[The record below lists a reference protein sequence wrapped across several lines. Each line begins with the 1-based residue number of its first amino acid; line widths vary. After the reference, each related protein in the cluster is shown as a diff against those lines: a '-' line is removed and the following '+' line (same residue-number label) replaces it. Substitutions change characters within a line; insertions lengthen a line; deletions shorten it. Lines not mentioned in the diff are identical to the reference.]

1 MEEPMGKRSFF
12 LIGFVALFFISVGC
26 AGPSRLEMDFGTSF
40 KLTQSNQILDPG
52 AEKNIEPV
60 TGFDG
65 RAAQA
70 AIEKYRKDF
79 EKPAPTAPFMLSIG
93 TTGK

>member
-1 MEEPMGKRSFF
+1 MGKRSFF

-40 KLTQSNQILDPG
+40 KLTQSNQILNPE

-79 EKPAPTAPFMLSIG
+79 EKPAPAAPFMLSIG

>member
-1 MEEPMGKRSFF
+1 
-12 LIGFVALFFISVGC
+12 
-26 AGPSRLEMDFGTSF
+26 MDFGTSF
-40 KLTQSNQILDPG
+40 KLTQSNQILNPE

-79 EKPAPTAPFMLSIG
+79 EKPTPAAPFVLSIG
-93 TTGK
+93 TTGKK

>member
-1 MEEPMGKRSFF
+1 MGKKSFF
-12 LIGFVALFFISVGC
+12 FIGFVALFFISVGC

-40 KLTQSNQILDPG
+40 KLTQSNQILDPE

-65 RAAQA
+65 GAAQA

-79 EKPAPTAPFMLSIG
+79 EKPTPAAPFVLSIG
-93 TTGK
+93 TTGKK